1 MKRFIGETL
10 AFGVIAALRITAQ
23 DALLIGGFAVLL
35 WAAGSLT

>member
-23 DALLIGGFAVLL
+23 AALLIGGFFVLL
-35 WAAGSLT
+35 YVAGRLT